1 MFNPWHDK
9 RLNLILRELA
19 RVHHQLE
26 RIMTTQAD
34 EVVVLQGMQTT
45 LDTIATEV
53 DSLQAEVVTLQGA
66 AGQAADLSPDLQA
79 AIDAVASRV
88 NTLATKAAPA
98 PAPAP
103 TDGASAPTQS

>member
-1 MFNPWHDK
+1 MFDNWRDK
-9 RLNLILRELA
+9 RLTKILAHIERI
-19 RVHHQLE
+19 HHLLE
-26 RIMTTQAD
+26 RILTTQAD
-34 EVVVLQGMQTT
+34 EVVVLQGLQTT

-103 TDGASAPTQS
+103 TGDGSAATQS